1 MEGTETQKER
11 EGSRDAEKERRPRVW
26 GQRPGEGTES
36 PREAY
41 RAGEQRPKVGG

>member
-1 MEGTETQKER
+1 MQRKRGDPGCGGRDLER
-11 EGSRDAEKERRPRVW
+11 
-26 GQRPGEGTES
+26 GTES